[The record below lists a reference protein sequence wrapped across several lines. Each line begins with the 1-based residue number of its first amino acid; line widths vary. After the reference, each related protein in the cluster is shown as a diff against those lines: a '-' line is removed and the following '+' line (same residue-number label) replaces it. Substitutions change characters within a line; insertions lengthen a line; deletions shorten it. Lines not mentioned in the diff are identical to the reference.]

1 MKRKDL
7 SRREFNK
14 LSLAAFGGALTGALV
29 GGCENGEKDA
39 GNGKKDAGDGKA
51 NLHAC
56 RGLNECKGQGTGGDN
71 TCAGMG
77 SCATAAKHDCAGLNE
92 CKGLGGC
99 KGEATTNTC
108 KGKGGCGVPLND
120 DAWKGARAAFEERLK
135 KDGKTVGAAPAK
147 A

>member
-29 GGCENGEKDA
+29 GGCENG
-39 GNGKKDAGDGKA
+39 KKDAGDGKA

-56 RGLNECKGQGTGGDN
+56 RGLNECKGQGDGGEN
-71 TCAGMG
+71 TCAGVG
-77 SCATAAKHDCAGLNE
+77 SCSTVAAHECAKLNE

-99 KGEATTNTC
+99 QGEATTNEC
-108 KGKGGCGVPLND
+108 KGKGGCGVPLKD
-120 DAWKGARAAFEERLK
+120 DAWKGARTAFEARMK
-135 KDGKTVGAAPAK
+135 KDGKTVGDAPPK